1 MDATIDLKALMVERE
16 DCDAG
21 TVSKLREGLAQG
33 GNQFKSL
40 KDANETLIKR
50 LETAPPALAKKL
62 HLKIG
67 ITSYFLGYMELAVE
81 HLKQVDAPLGYFYLG
96 RALGNRSQFED
107 ALKAFE
113 KAEKSGYSAPQVHL
127 QRSGIYRQR
136 GELTTAR
143 EVLKKLEDLSSYSAE
158 FHFQKA
164 GLLEAEGDRVA
175 AVKSLERAVD
185 LDQGHTGALFRLAY
199 FNDQAGNDTEAISLY
214 ERCLKYPPVPKGVL
228 NNLGI
233 LYEDNE
239 RYDKAA
245 ECFDRL
251 LKADPNDDRARLFLK
266 DAKAS
271 QTQFYSPDD
280 ETRDIQ
286 LQQVMSVSVTDFELS
301 VRSRNCLK
309 KMGIRSLGDLTRI
322 SEQALLA
329 SKNFGETSLEE
340 IRKIMKDSGLV
351 IGQSL
356 QGGGGGGAAT
366 AGYEQRYRPAQAL
379 SPEEQATLNRSVS
392 ELNLSVRSRKCMNR
406 LGIHTLGE
414 LLSRSEEEL
423 LDAKNFGVTSLNEV
437 KDKLAQMGLRL
448 RGE

>member
-40 KDANETLIKR
+40 KDANEQLIKK

-67 ITSYFLGYMELAVE
+67 ITSYFLGYMEKAIE
-81 HLKQVDAPLGYFYLG
+81 HLRHVEAPLGYFYLG
-96 RALGNRSQFED
+96 RALANRAHYDE
-107 ALKAFE
+107 ALKAFDL
-113 KAEKSGYSAPQVHL
+113 AEKSGYSAPQVQL
-127 QRSGIYRQR
+127 QRAGIYRQR
-136 GELTTAR
+136 GELSTAR
-143 EVLKKLEDLSSYSAE
+143 ESLKKLEDLSSYSAE

-164 GLLEAEGDRVA
+164 GLLEAEGDRA
-175 AVKSLERAVD
+175 GAVKALERAVE

-199 FNDQAGNDTEAISLY
+199 FNDQAGNDNEAISLY

-239 RYDKAA
+239 RYDKAS

-251 LKADPNDDRARLFLK
+251 LKADPTDERARLFLK

-286 LQQVMSVSVTDFELS
+286 LQQVMSISVSDFELS

-309 KMGIRSLGDLTRI
+309 KMGIRTLGDLTRI

-340 IRKIMKDSGLV
+340 IRKMMKDNGLS

-356 QGGGGGGAAT
+356 QGGGASSS
-366 AGYEQRYRPAQAL
+366 GYEQRYRPAQTL
-379 SPEEQATLNRSVS
+379 SPEEQAKLNRSVS
-392 ELNLSVRSRKCMNR
+392 ELNLSVRSRKCMSR
-406 LGIHTLGE
+406 LGIHTIGE
-414 LLSRSEEEL
+414 LISRSEEEL

-437 KDKLAQMGLRL
+437 KDKLAQLGLRL
-448 RGE
+448 RGD